1 MAPMA
6 TAGVLMVNIV
16 FLVVGAMLMLFSS
29 LESSGWADALTDT
42 DFEPPCNASALYYAE
57 DYAIDYAT
65 SKLPL
70 RYTPPAQ
77 PRRSFASWAIVLAV
91 AGIVGA
97 IVQATWTPPR

>member
-1 MAPMA
+1 MA

-57 DYAIDYAT
+57 DYAIDYGTAYCMLT
-65 SKLPL
+65 FTESRKLV
-70 RYTPPAQ
+70 AVD
-77 PRRSFASWAIVLAV
+77 SWEK
-91 AGIVGA
+91 
-97 IVQATWTPPR
+97 

>member
-42 DFEPPCNASALYYAE
+42 DFEPPFYGHGMRQVYGE
-57 DYAIDYAT
+57 
-65 SKLPL
+65 P
-70 RYTPPAQ
+70 
-77 PRRSFASWAIVLAV
+77 
-91 AGIVGA
+91 
-97 IVQATWTPPR
+97 